1 MHTVKSGPFRPIIHA
16 MDLFVI
22 MVVAYFALLGLAM
35 VFRKKTRT
43 VSGPWWFLLRAFFPN
58 WQFFHGLGA
67 APRLW
72 VRTQGAEGQ
81 WSDWRLHYPR
91 KARHPLQWLHNPEVN
106 LALSH
111 QNLVEHLSSDIQDLP
126 ENGDIRTYASYRLVT
141 RMAKQAAMA
150 HGAESS
156 PLASDHPAVPRSF
169 QFEVRLLFL
178 PNQQAS
184 LLLQSPVLPWTA

>member
-1 MHTVKSGPFRPIIHA
+1 
-16 MDLFVI
+16 
-22 MVVAYFALLGLAM
+22 
-35 VFRKKTRT
+35 
-43 VSGPWWFLLRAFFPN
+43 
-58 WQFFHGLGA
+58 
-67 APRLW
+67 
-72 VRTQGAEGQ
+72 
-81 WSDWRLHYPR
+81 
-91 KARHPLQWLHNPEVN
+91 LQWLHNPEVN

>member
-1 MHTVKSGPFRPIIHA
+1 
-16 MDLFVI
+16 MDLFVV
-22 MVVAYFALLGLAM
+22 MVTAYFALLGLGM
-35 VFRKKTRT
+35 VFRKKTLT
-43 VSGPWWFLLRAFFPN
+43 LSGPWWFLLRAFFPN
-58 WQFFHGLGA
+58 WQFFHGLGP

-72 VRTQGAEGQ
+72 VRTQGPDGQ

-91 KARHPLQWLHNPEVN
+91 KERHPLQWLHNPEVN

-126 ENGDIRTYASYRLVT
+126 ENGDIRSYASYRLVT
-141 RMAKQAAMA
+141 RLARQAAMA
-150 HGAESS
+150 HRPDPS
-156 PLASDHPAVPRSF
+156 PLASDHPADLRSF

-178 PNQQAS
+178 PNPQAS

>member
-1 MHTVKSGPFRPIIHA
+1 

-22 MVVAYFALLGLAM
+22 MVVAYFALLGLTM

-43 VSGPWWFLLRAFFPN
+43 LSGPWWFLLRAFFPN
-58 WQFFHGLGA
+58 WQFFHGLGP

-72 VRTQGAEGQ
+72 VRTLGPDGQ
-81 WSDWRLHYPR
+81 WSDWRMHYPR
-91 KARHPLQWLHNPEVN
+91 KARHPLQWLHNPDVN
-106 LALSH
+106 LTLSH

-141 RMAKQAAMA
+141 RLARQAAMA
-150 HGAESS
+150 HSADSS
-156 PLASDHPAVPRSF
+156 PLASDPPTDLRAY

>member
-1 MHTVKSGPFRPIIHA
+1 

-22 MVVAYFALLGLAM
+22 MVVAYFALLGLTM

-43 VSGPWWFLLRAFFPN
+43 LSGPWWFLLRAFFPN
-58 WQFFHGLGA
+58 WQFFHGLGPM
-67 APRLW
+67 PRLW
-72 VRTQGAEGQ
+72 IRTQGPDGQ
-81 WSDWRLHYPR
+81 WSDWRMHFPR
-91 KARHPLQWLHNPEVN
+91 KTRHPSQWLHNPEVN

-141 RMAKQAAMA
+141 RLARQAAMA
-150 HGAESS
+150 HGADAPS
-156 PLASDHPAVPRSF
+156 PVTDQHADLRAY